1 MACKPTQAQHP
12 PSSLVPKPQTHCL
25 QRRDPGVPSRL
36 VRAAGRCQGDG
47 GVRGLAARG
56 ARQSWGL
63 RKTQMI
69 HFSICARANRNR
81 HVSDRLH
88 GGTHARHEAVARRAS
103 APHTALPLC
112 RRPHQQL
119 LQRLGGGPAGL
130 RPLPRRDAAAG
141 SGCPRAAA
149 RGREAGHPGAARA
162 GGGAAV
168 LGLLVCRVGAQKLH
182 VELGNAQ
189 THRTGKLRPLR
200 FWTPPPARKRS
211 AFARARTTIS
221 CR

>member
-1 MACKPTQAQHP
+1 
-12 PSSLVPKPQTHCL
+12 
-25 QRRDPGVPSRL
+25 
-36 VRAAGRCQGDG
+36 
-47 GVRGLAARG
+47 VRGLAARG

-88 GGTHARHEAVARRAS
+88 GGTHARHEAVARPAS
-103 APHTALPLC
+103 APHTALPL
-112 RRPHQQL
+112 RRGPHQQL

-162 GGGAAV
+162 GGGAV
-168 LGLLVCRVGAQKLH
+168 LGLLVCGAGVGAQKLH
-182 VELGNAQ
+182 VQLGNAQ
-189 THRTGKLRPLR
+189 TPTTAQASQLRPLR
-200 FWTPPPARKRS
+200 FWTPPPAGKRS